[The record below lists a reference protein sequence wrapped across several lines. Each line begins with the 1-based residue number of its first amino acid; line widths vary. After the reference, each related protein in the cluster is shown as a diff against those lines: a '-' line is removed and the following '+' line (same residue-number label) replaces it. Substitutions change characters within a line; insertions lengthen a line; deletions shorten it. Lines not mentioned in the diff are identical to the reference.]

1 MPQFKVLADKV
12 WHSGECR
19 HYHKGDVITLPDSV
33 VIKEG
38 NATLEPIKATK
49 AAKAKDAPEGGKPE
63 GDALA

>member
-33 VIKEG
+33 VIKDDSG
-38 NATLEPIKATK
+38 TLEPIKATK
-49 AAKAKDAPEGGKPE
+49 APKAKPAEGAE
-63 GDALA
+63 GEQLA